1 MNPFQSTHL
10 MGVIKMRRV
19 MKKLVAGLLSLIIIF
34 SVIIPTPLAADNTNV
49 NSPQSIDHNSFI
61 SEIEQQEMI
70 KKVQPYVRSEEH
82 TSELQSRGHLV
93 CRLLLEKINIIDI
106 I

>member
-70 KKVQPYVRSEEH
+70 KKVQPYVAV
-82 TSELQSRGHLV
+82 TDDG
-93 CRLLLEKINIIDI
+93 KIFLKDAIPSNLYDKYDLDE
-106 I
+106 